1 MTIPPEHPSSARWLG
16 RLAVAPRLAL
26 RLATWG
32 VPPRSLVFGP
42 LSLGDDLLCTA
53 VLREGGTRGL
63 PFAMFTAR
71 PELFA
76 GNPDPL
82 AVHPIDDHYL
92 ALLRRL
98 GRQVVSPY
106 YVARDSAAPDRD
118 VLPPRHVIAEMCRLA
133 GLEGAVALRPHLAL
147 TAAELAAA
155 PRLPRQIVLHS
166 SGLAAALP
174 YPTKEWGAD
183 RFAALARLLAPDFSL
198 VQLGAAR
205 DPLLPGIALDLR
217 GRTTL
222 RQTAA
227 VQAASLLF
235 VGLEGFLVHLAR
247 AVDCPSVV
255 IHGGRAGPGIFDY
268 PENRNLHTA
277 PPCAPCG
284 LRTGCPHD
292 LACLTAITPAAVATA
307 VRELAT
313 RPRGPLPVATARIPG
328 GFTP

>member
-1 MTIPPEHPSSARWLG
+1 MTSPSQQPSAARWLG

-26 RLATWG
+26 RLAAWG
-32 VPPRSLVFGP
+32 VPPRCLVFGP

-53 VLREGGTRGL
+53 VLREGRRRGR
-63 PFAMFTAR
+63 PFTMFTAR

-82 AVHPIDDHYL
+82 AVRAIDDHFL

-106 YVARDSAAPDRD
+106 YVTADPTAPDRD
-118 VLPPRHVIAEMCRLA
+118 VLPPRPVIAEMCRLA
-133 GLEGAVALRPHLAL
+133 GLDGAVALRPYLAL
-147 TAAELAAA
+147 TPGELAAA
-155 PRLPRQIVLHS
+155 PRLPRQLALHS
-166 SGLAAALP
+166 TGLAAALP

-198 VQLGAAR
+198 VQLGAPR

-222 RQTAA
+222 RQAAA

-235 VGLEGFLVHLAR
+235 IGLEGFLVHLAR
-247 AVDCPSVV
+247 AVDCPAVV

-268 PENRNLHTA
+268 PENRNLHAA

-292 LACLTAITPAAVATA
+292 LACLTAIPPATVAAA
-307 VRELAT
+307 VRELAA
-313 RPRGPLPVATARIPG
+313 RPRAPLPVATAFLPEI
-328 GFTP
+328 